1 MALTS
6 RRGGGC
12 TSCTTVRA
20 ASHLEIWLG
29 SGEDFQCPVM
39 TSMAVLVRHWTRLR
53 KVSACGMLQKL
64 EDTPVIYECVRRSR

>member
-6 RRGGGC
+6 RHGGGC

-39 TSMAVLVRHWTRLR
+39 TSMAVLVRHWTRL
-53 KVSACGMLQKL
+53 
-64 EDTPVIYECVRRSR
+64 